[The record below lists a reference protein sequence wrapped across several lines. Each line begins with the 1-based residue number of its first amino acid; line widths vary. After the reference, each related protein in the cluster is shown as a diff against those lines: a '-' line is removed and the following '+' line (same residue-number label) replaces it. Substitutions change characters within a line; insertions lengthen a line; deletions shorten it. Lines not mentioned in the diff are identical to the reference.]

1 MLIHLSLIFFV
12 FLLLDLL
19 FFALLR
25 GFFRL
30 SRFLQS
36 YSCRNSSVR
45 EDVLYHGMPKY
56 QTLEESDI
64 FLSLGQHVDVYF
76 PTRKR
81 SRVTAPFVFSEPM
94 FKKQKTTIDVL
105 PDECLF
111 EILRRVSGGQEK
123 SSCASVSKRWL
134 MLLSTIHRN
143 EQKEAQEY
151 DKSGGSITRCLKGK
165 KATDIRL
172 AAIGVGSNNRGGL
185 GELAIL
191 GNNSSKVTDFGL
203 MTVARG
209 CPSLTSLTLW
219 NLSSIK
225 DDGVTEIANECR
237 LLEKVELS
245 HCPGISDKSL
255 IAIANNCPNLTS
267 LSIESCANIGNEG
280 LQAIGKSCP
289 RLKSISIKNCPL
301 VGDQGVVSLVT
312 SASSSLMKLR
322 LQGLTVSDMS
332 LAVIGHYGLALT
344 DLELNGLNTVTG
356 KGFWVMGSGQG
367 LQKLKSIVIA
377 NCNGVTDLGLEAL
390 GRGCPNL
397 KQASVQKSAFLS
409 DNGIVAFAKV
419 TQSVETVNLEECH
432 AVTQLGIFGLLV
444 NCSTLKALSLTK
456 CLGIKDLP
464 MVIPSGLSPCNS
476 LTSLSVRN
484 CSGFGNF
491 SLGLMGQ
498 LCHNLEDIVLTG
510 LHGITD
516 SGLTSLIK
524 NCESGLTKVNLSG
537 CVNLTDKIVSEISMV
552 HGATLEVLN
561 LDGCRSITDAGVVTV
576 ARNCFSLRELD
587 VSKSAITD
595 FSVAALACSEQVNL
609 QVLSISGC
617 QVSNKSLPFLKKL
630 GETLIGLNM
639 MQCRGVSSS
648 AVGLLGEQIWKCD
661 ILV

>member
-1 MLIHLSLIFFV
+1 MQKFI
-12 FLLLDLL
+12 
-19 FFALLR
+19 
-25 GFFRL
+25 G
-30 SRFLQS
+30 
-36 YSCRNSSVR
+36 

-56 QTLEESDI
+56 QTLEESDL
-64 FLSLGQHVDVYF
+64 FLSLGRHVDVYF
-76 PTRKR
+76 PSRKR
-81 SRVTAPFVFSEPM
+81 SRVSAPFVFSEQL

-134 MLLSTIHRN
+134 MLLSTIHRK
-143 EQKEAQEY
+143 EQKKAQDF
-151 DKSGGSITRCLKGK
+151 DKSGGSLTRCLKGK

-172 AAIGVGSNNRGGL
+172 AAIGVGSGSRGGL

-191 GNNSSKVTDFGL
+191 GNSSSKVTDFGL
-203 MTVARG
+203 MTVACG

-219 NLSSIK
+219 NLSSIR
-225 DDGVTEIANECR
+225 DEGVTEIANECH
-237 LLEKVELS
+237 LLEKVEIS
-245 HCPGISDKSL
+245 HCPAVSSKSL

-267 LSIESCANIGNEG
+267 LSIESCSNIGNEG

-289 RLKSISIKNCPL
+289 NLKSVLIKNCPL

-312 SASSSLMKLR
+312 SASSSLMQLR
-322 LQGLTVSDMS
+322 LQGLTISDMS

-344 DLELNGLNTVTG
+344 DLVFRDLNTVTE

-377 NCNGVTDLGLEAL
+377 NCNGVTDLGVEAL

-397 KQASVQKSAFLS
+397 KQFSVQKSAFLS
-409 DNGIVAFAKV
+409 DKGIVAFAKV
-419 TQSVETVNLEECH
+419 AVSIETVNLEECH
-432 AVTQLGIFGLLV
+432 MVTQLGVFGLLV
-444 NCSTLKALSLTK
+444 NCGNLKTLSLTK
-456 CLGIKDLP
+456 CFGIQDLL
-464 MVIPSGLSPCNS
+464 MMIPSGLSPCKS
-476 LTSLSVRN
+476 LKSFSICN
-484 CSGFGNF
+484 CPGFGNF
-491 SLGLMGQ
+491 SLALMGQ
-498 LCHNLEDIVLTG
+498 ICQKLQDIVLTG
-510 LHGITD
+510 LHKITD

-524 NCESGLTKVNLSG
+524 NCEYGLTKINLSG

-552 HGATLEVLN
+552 HGGTLEVLN
-561 LDGCRSITDAGVVTV
+561 LDGCKSISDASVITV
-576 ARNCFSLRELD
+576 AQNCLSLRELD
-587 VSKSAITD
+587 VSKSSISD
-595 FSVAALACSEQVNL
+595 FSVAALACAEHLNL

-630 GETLIGLNM
+630 GESLIGLNM